1 MRSRLPRSGA
11 ALAGALVLALGAG
24 GCAREAPDVREVR
37 TATRD
42 YLRVLQHRDMK
53 GIADRSTCLVS
64 TNSLV
69 GGNVLAIEPLS
80 WVRMGDLDSL
90 VRDGMLAQRRADSLW
105 AFAKD
110 STADSLFGLARTL
123 SNRAS
128 VYRNALRAVP
138 LSAPGAL
145 VSRDSLLEV
154 RSVRARFRYAGPV
167 IGPRPV
173 DREETIHLLRAPGGK
188 WIVFSVYL
196 REEDPLPDLGR
207 PRRV

>member
-1 MRSRLPRSGA
+1 MRSRPPRSGT
-11 ALAGALVLALGAG
+11 ALAAAAILALVAG
-24 GCAREAPDVREVR
+24 GCAREAPDVHEVR
-37 TATRD
+37 TTTQD
-42 YLRVLQHRDMK
+42 YLRALQHHDVK
-53 GIADRSTCLVS
+53 EIADRSTCLVS

-69 GGNVLAIEPLS
+69 GGNVLAIEPS
-80 WVRMGDLDSL
+80 SRVRMGDLDSL
-90 VRDGMLAQRRADSLW
+90 VRASMLAQRAADSVW
-105 AFAKD
+105 AYAKD

-128 VYRNALRAVP
+128 VYRNAVRAVP
-138 LSAPGAL
+138 LSAPGA
-145 VSRDSLLEV
+145 VVARDSTLEL

-173 DREETIHLLRAPGGK
+173 DREETIHLLRVPGGK

-196 REEDPLPDLGR
+196 RDEDPLPDLGR